1 MVNTNNQKAAV
12 KPTNIKLVSENGRTR
27 IYATSTIEPKVSFTP
42 RVRITTA

>member
-12 KPTNIKLVSENGRTR
+12 KPTNIKLVSENGHSRVYVT
-27 IYATSTIEPKVSFTP
+27 TMVEPKVSFTP